1 MDTQD
6 MLTGAAQG
14 APSLKASAVRFT
26 VPGQPQG
33 KGRPRVGQ
41 IAGHARMFTP
51 QKTVAYE
58 GFIALQAQIAM
69 QHHALLE
76 GPVAVRI
83 FIACQVPESKSKK
96 WKADALAGLIL
107 PTTKPDKDNVIKA
120 VFDALNGVVWKDD
133 VQVCDLDSKKR
144 YSTQPRVE
152 VEIVPIGVAAA
163 PPARAQTGQ
172 GLLLEAV
179 A

>member
-6 MLTGAAQG
+6 MLTGSPLG
-14 APSLKASAVRFT
+14 SPSLRADSIRFS

-51 QKTVAYE
+51 AKTIAYE

-69 QHHALLE
+69 AGHDLVE
-76 GPVAVRI
+76 GPVLVRM
-83 FIACQVPESKSKK
+83 FIALQVPTSWSQKK
-96 WKADALAGLIL
+96 QRAALDGLHF
-107 PTTKPDKDNVIKA
+107 PTTKPDVDNTVKA
-120 VFDALNGVVWKDD
+120 VFDGLNGVVWRDD
-133 VQVCDLDSKKR
+133 VQVVDLQLTKR
-144 YSTQPRVE
+144 YSASPRVE
-152 VEIVPIGVAAA
+152 VEVVPIVVTQLVQRETLQAD
-163 PPARAQTGQ
+163 
-172 GLLLEAV
+172 LLEEA

>member
-6 MLTGAAQG
+6 MLTGAAGG
-14 APSLKASAVRFT
+14 APSLKTDSIRFS

-51 QKTVAYE
+51 AKTLAYE

-69 QHHALLE
+69 AGHDLVD
-76 GPVAVRI
+76 GPVEVFM
-83 FIACQVPESKSKK
+83 FIALQVPTSWSQKK
-96 WKADALAGLIL
+96 QRQALAGEVF
-107 PTTKPDKDNVIKA
+107 PTTKPDVDNTVKA
-120 VFDALNGVVWKDD
+120 IFDALNGVVWRDD
-133 VQVCDLDSKKR
+133 VQVVDLNLKKR
-144 YSTQPRVE
+144 YSASPRVE
-152 VEIVPIGVAAA
+152 VVIVPIESVAAV
-163 PPARAQTGQ
+163 PKMGQ
-172 GLLLEAV
+172 VMQAELLGEA